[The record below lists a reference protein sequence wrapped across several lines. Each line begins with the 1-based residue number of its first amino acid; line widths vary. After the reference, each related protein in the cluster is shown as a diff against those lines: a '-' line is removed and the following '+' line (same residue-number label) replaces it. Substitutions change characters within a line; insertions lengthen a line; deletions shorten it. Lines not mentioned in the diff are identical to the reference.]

1 MKINL
6 NFKTSILFTV
16 LLLVSFLAN
25 AQKKM
30 WTGKSYNFSIR
41 DTTNP
46 GSTITWSDTL
56 LQSGLTRT
64 SGTPSGTRGSVYD
77 VTFTNSTTTSK
88 TGTLRVS
95 ETSIASCAT
104 TNPLGIEV
112 FPIPILDSS
121 ITNTSC
127 ATQASIPTTL
137 AAKVNNFSNVKS
149 ITSSNFTLTYQLYDG
164 SNNPISGIT
173 GTLTLPAGTAS
184 VDSISLST
192 LQIGDLYTYL
202 NNPSTSAGTYK
213 LKINNF
219 QTPLTPTST
228 EAGTVAAILATIRT
242 FIINALPVS
251 NPIIAN

>member
-30 WTGKSYNFSIR
+30 WTGKSYNFTINNA
-41 DTTNP
+41 TNV
-46 GSTITWSDTL
+46 GSTKAWTL
-56 LQSGLTRT
+56 QGLQGVNLT
-64 SGTPSGTRGSVYD
+64 GG
-77 VTFTNSTTTSK
+77 STTTNTNSYTNTFTL
-88 TGTLRVS
+88 TGSTALTDTLQVS
-95 ETSIASCAT
+95 ETLTNCVT
-104 TNPLGIEV
+104 TNKLGITV
-112 FPIPILDSS
+112 FPLPILDSS

-137 AAKVNNFSNVKS
+137 AAKVNNFSTVKS

-202 NNPSTSAGTYK
+202 NNPSTSVGTYK

-228 EAGTVAAILATIRT
+228 EAGAVAAILATIRT
-242 FIINALPVS
+242 FTINALPVS